1 MAHADT
7 AKFIAR
13 LVGPVLAVSGVAML
27 ANADTYRTLIEEF
40 LKSEALVYLAGFL
53 ALLGGLAIVNVHN
66 SWNWG
71 WRLIITVFGW
81 LAIIGGILRMTV
93 PQFAQ
98 ALGAA
103 VYDRAGVVAAVGL
116 VTLALGGFLSFKGY
130 SA

>member
-1 MAHADT
+1 MAHAET

-13 LVGPVLAVSGVAML
+13 LVGPVLVVSGVAML
-27 ANADTYRTLIEEF
+27 ANGGTLIEEF
-40 LKSEALVYLAGFL
+40 LKSEALDFL
-53 ALLGGLAIVNVHN
+53 GGVLGLLGGLAIVNVHN

-71 WRLIITVFGW
+71 WRLIITVIGW
-81 LAIIGGILRMTV
+81 LAIIRGIFYMTV
-93 PQFAQ
+93 PQFVQ

-116 VTLALGGFLSFKGY
+116 VMLALGGFLSFKGY